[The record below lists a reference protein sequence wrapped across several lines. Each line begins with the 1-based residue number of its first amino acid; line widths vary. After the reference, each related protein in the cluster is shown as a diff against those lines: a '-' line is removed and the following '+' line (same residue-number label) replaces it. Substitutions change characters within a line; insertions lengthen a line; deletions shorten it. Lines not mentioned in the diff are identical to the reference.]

1 MADELIILDAM
12 APCRTR
18 HFRASPSLP
27 FWLSAIFKFVLT
39 ELSIFNMATGAV
51 LKPNIKF
58 ELALSAILNMATS
71 AVF

>member
-1 MADELIILDAM
+1 
-12 APCRTR
+12 
-18 HFRASPSLP
+18 
-27 FWLSAIFKFVLT
+27 
-39 ELSIFNMATGAV
+39 MATGAV